1 MYKDYRYINAGT
13 NEVYRWGHK
22 AQERALSFT
31 KPNEKG
37 YISTPV
43 DMGKYWTIGTSNG
56 KYGEFCKFGDTIF
69 SVNSW
74 GFAYAKAGTDKGDKL
89 VKGIEDM
96 VAYMKSLMHR
106 NTEDDEEDEEEF

>member
-31 KPNEKG
+31 KP
-37 YISTPV
+37 
-43 DMGKYWTIGTSNG
+43 
-56 KYGEFCKFGDTIF
+56 
-69 SVNSW
+69 
-74 GFAYAKAGTDKGDKL
+74 GTDKVDKL

-96 VAYMKSLMHR
+96 IEYMKSLMHR
-106 NTEDDEEDEEEF
+106 NTEDDEDEEEE